1 MKIALFPGSFKPPHS
16 GHLKVV
22 ESIMKK
28 YKPDKLYLIISN
40 KPRLLEPPFS
50 RKLSA
55 FTKGEMEEIA
65 KKYGLHLPD
74 SRLKSGIEQAAEK
87 GRIPAVNAETTYKFW
102 QVYLQLLPDAIR
114 EKIKVSIANQPSPV
128 LYSFVIVK
136 NIVKPQDELLLIKAK
151 KDEANSR
158 FSMFDNLDCKKE
170 EILIPTFKDFNS
182 WQMREAMA
190 EGKWKIVEDF
200 FPKKLDT
207 KQKKYLLGLLKK

>member
-55 FTKGEMEEIA
+55 FTLGEMEAIA
-65 KKYGLHLPD
+65 AKYGLEAPK
-74 SRLKSGIEQAAEK
+74 SRLKKVIEDAAEK
-87 GRIPAVNAETTYKFW
+87 GTIPAVNAETTYKFW
-102 QVYLQLLPDAIR
+102 KVYLELLPKKMA
-114 EKIKVSIANQPSPV
+114 EKIKVSISNQPSPI

-136 NIVKPQDELLLIKAK
+136 NIVKPDDELLLIKAK
-151 KDEANSR
+151 KDEGNNR

-170 EILIPTFKDFNS
+170 EILIPTFRDFNS

-190 EGKWKIVEDF
+190 RHDWKKVKQF
-200 FPKKLDT
+200 LPQKMDT
-207 KQKKYLLGLLKK
+207 KQEKYLLELLKK